1 MPVPIEQLLPFLAG
15 SILITVVPGADMA
28 LIMRQVFVGGTALA
42 QRTIFGNLTGLVV
55 HATALAVGLSALL
68 VASAEAYTV
77 VKLAGAAYL
86 VYLGAQSLLSAWRAG
101 REPRASS
108 GAGAAGADGGSAG
121 GTAIPADGYAAGAA
135 EADTPVAARPGKR
148 VPSMR
153 TAYLQ
158 GVISTVLNPKPAL
171 LFLTF
176 LPQFVDTTQPVLPQ
190 IMFLA
195 GVHIVV
201 GLIWLTIYAH
211 LIHRAHRTLTRSD
224 VRGWVEGATGVVL
237 IALGLRVAVEPR

>member
-1 MPVPIEQLLPFLAG
+1 MPVPLEQLLPFLVG
-15 SILITVVPGADMA
+15 SILVTIVPGADMA
-28 LIMRQVFVGGTALA
+28 LIMRQVFIGGTALA
-42 QRTIFGNLTGLVV
+42 QRTIYGNLTGLVV

-86 VYLGAQSLLSAWRAG
+86 VYLGAQSLRSAWLAG
-101 REPRASS
+101 REPT
-108 GAGAAGADGGSAG
+108 GGPPGDGADGASVDLPRRA
-121 GTAIPADGYAAGAA
+121 
-135 EADTPVAARPGKR
+135 KR

-153 TAYLQ
+153 TAYVQ

-176 LPQFVDTTQPVLPQ
+176 LPQFVDTSRPVLPQ

-195 GVHIVV
+195 GLHIVV

-211 LIHRAHRTLTRSD
+211 LMHRAHRTLTRAD
-224 VRGWVEGATGVVL
+224 VKRWLEGATGVVL
-237 IALGLRVAVEPR
+237 IALGLRVAVEQR

>member
-1 MPVPIEQLLPFLAG
+1 MPVPWDQLLLFLSG
-15 SILITVVPGADMA
+15 SILVTIVPGADMA
-28 LIMRQVFVGGTALA
+28 LITRQVFVGGTALA

-86 VYLGAQSLLSAWRAG
+86 VYLGVQALRSAR
-101 REPRASS
+101 RASE
-108 GAGAAGADGGSAG
+108 GDGAAGATGVQLPS
-121 GTAIPADGYAAGAA
+121 
-135 EADTPVAARPGKR
+135 R

-158 GVISTVLNPKPAL
+158 GLISTVLNPKPAL

-176 LPQFVDTTQPVLPQ
+176 LPQFVDESRAVLPQ
-190 IMFLA
+190 IAFLA
-195 GVHIVV
+195 AVHIVV

-211 LIHRAHRTLTRSD
+211 LVHRAHRTLTRAD
-224 VRGWVEGATGVVL
+224 VRRWLEGATGVVL
-237 IALGLRVAVEPR
+237 IALGLRVAVERR